1 MAIIIKFIGKS
12 IWGKKLRTFLI
23 LFSICL
29 STALLFSSL
38 GISQNIAQVY
48 LKQIRSQIGEA
59 EIVIYANKESPSRYF
74 RTNQAEIYRDQLDYI
89 IGTISKAGVY
99 QVAANEQTMVNLL
112 GYKLEDLQ
120 RMNPLVIQQQYSLNP
135 FQGNKIIINR
145 VTADKYQLQV
155 GDNLDLKINDQLH
168 RFTIAAIAAPEGL
181 LTPGTTGFSAVVPR
195 EALATMIGEKGRVSE
210 IYIKT
215 SNPADI
221 EPVLT
226 SLSQQYSRYE
236 VEKTI
241 TESELREYTDVIRMP
256 FMMMLILVCLISI
269 FVIYTAFKVII
280 MERMPVMGTFRSV
293 GATRAITN
301 RILLAESTIYGVI
314 GGILGCA
321 LGIGILYLMTY
332 SLSSNP
338 WNEAPPDVQ
347 LTYNPVYLGISLAGA
362 IILSV
367 FSSLIPVMKVY
378 RTPLRDIILNTYD
391 NQGGRQK
398 NKTIPALIILALIL
412 AIPPL
417 LPGQTAG
424 ILSIGGLII
433 GTLAIVWLIPPVTEI
448 FVRIYEKIIPYLFG
462 NEGILAIKN
471 IRNNREMLNNIT
483 LLTIGLAS
491 LLLINTISFSVGR
504 LVSDVYKDLKFDIW
518 VYHPQVDRS
527 LESQIRSVP
536 GVVSSLG
543 LYEINQV
550 EIAGSTEKIGT
561 VYGIDGNRMLDYLD
575 FRLQGDAEQIL
586 QQYSSVRSIIPT
598 TFLKEKLNLNIGD
611 MLTLKTETGEK
622 DYRVVGFAGTIINN
636 GNTVLIPAKYVKSDW
651 QQRYFTYLWVKS
663 DADPADVS
671 QSIKDKYLRDNVFTI
686 TKTELQETNN
696 QSNNQLF
703 VLLQGFSLITMLIGI
718 FGVFNNFVVSVLT
731 RKRSLAVFRSIGMS
745 QRQMVKVLL
754 VEAMA
759 GGLIAGVT
767 GSLVGGFFLV
777 QAGYS
782 MFAMNLPIEIIYSPP
797 LFMEAVVAG
806 AIIAVLASLGPSR
819 QTARLEIVKELKYE

>member
-1 MAIIIKFIGKS
+1 MAIITKFIAKS

-48 LKQIRSQIGEA
+48 LKQIRSQIGDA
-59 EIVIYANKESPSRYF
+59 EIIVYADKDSPSRYL
-74 RTNQAEIYRDQLDYI
+74 RTNQAEIYRDKLDYI
-89 IGTISKAGVY
+89 IGTLSETGVY
-99 QVAANEQTMVNLL
+99 QVAANEKIAVNLL

-120 RMNPLVIQQQYSLNP
+120 RMNPLAIQQQYSLNP
-135 FQGNKIIINR
+135 FQGGKIIINQ

-155 GDNLDLKINDQLH
+155 GDNLDLQINDQLH

-181 LTPGTTGFSAVVPR
+181 LTPGTTGFSAIVPR

-221 EPVLT
+221 EPTLT
-226 SLSQQYSRYE
+226 ALSQQYSRYK
-236 VEKTI
+236 VDKTI
-241 TESELREYTDVIRMP
+241 TESELREFTDVIRMP
-256 FMMMLILVCLISI
+256 FMLMLILVCLISI

-332 SLSSNP
+332 SLSNNP
-338 WNEAPPDVQ
+338 WNVAPPDVQ
-347 LTYNPVYLGISLAGA
+347 LTYNPLYLGISLAGA
-362 IILSV
+362 VILSV
-367 FSSLIPVMKVY
+367 LSSLIPVTKVF

-391 NQGGRQK
+391 NQGGSQK
-398 NKTIPALIILALIL
+398 NKTMPALILLVLIF

-417 LPGQTAG
+417 VPGQTAG

-448 FVRIYEKIIPYLFG
+448 FVRVYEKIVPYLFG

-504 LVSDVYKDLKFDIW
+504 VITDVYQDFKFDVW
-518 VYHPQVDRS
+518 VYHPQIDRS

-536 GVVSSLG
+536 GVTSSLAV
-543 LYEINQV
+543 YEMNQV
-550 EIAGSTEKIGT
+550 EIAGSTEKIGS
-561 VYGIDGNRMLDYLD
+561 VYGIDGNRMLDYFD
-575 FRLQGDAEQIL
+575 FRLQGDVEHTL
-586 QQYSSVRSIIPT
+586 QQYSSGRTIIPT
-598 TFLKEKLNLNIGD
+598 TFLKDKLNLNIGD

-622 DYRVVGFAGTIINN
+622 DYRIVGFAGTIMNN
-636 GNTVLIPAKYVKSDW
+636 GNIVLIPAKFVKSDW
-651 QQRYFTYLWVKS
+651 QQRYYTYMWLKT
-663 DADPADVS
+663 DADPAVAS
-671 QSIKDKYLRDNVFTI
+671 QSVKDKYLRDNVFSI
-686 TKTELQETNN
+686 TRNELEETNS
-696 QSNNQLF
+696 QSNNQMF
-703 VLLQGFSLITMLIGI
+703 VLLQGFSLVTMLIGI

-731 RKRSLAVFRSIGMS
+731 RKRALAVFRSIGMS

-754 VEAMA
+754 VEALA

-767 GSLVGGFFLV
+767 GSLGGGFFLV
-777 QAGYS
+777 QAGYAL
-782 MFAMNLPIEIIYSPP
+782 FAMNLPIGIIYSPL
-797 LFMEAVVAG
+797 LFIETVVAG
-806 AIIAVLASLGPSR
+806 AIIALFASLGPSR